1 MSFIRE
7 LKRRNVFKVGIAY
20 LVASWVLLQIAD
32 VMMNMLTVPEFMG
45 RVIILLLALGFPI
58 AIILAWAFDMTPEG
72 LRPDSG
78 LADDATPVRRGRP
91 LFEFLVFATLIVASG
106 YFALDRYRSGSE
118 SDEDRTAGDTTLS
131 SDAGDR
137 SAQGTSIAVLP
148 FVNMSSDPEQEYF
161 SDGIA
166 EELLNVLSRVPG
178 LTVASRTSTFAFKG
192 ENRNIPEIAA
202 ILKVDHVLEGSVRK
216 SGNKVRITVQLIDT
230 QRDRHMWSE
239 TYDRE
244 LTDIFRI
251 QDEISSAIVESLED
265 ALGVEVPDSMTVAAS
280 TTDMNAYDFYLQ
292 ALSLFSS
299 VQSMSSAR
307 RSVDLLEQAVE
318 ADPEFAAAWMALA
331 EALVRLPTWFHSLDI
346 EEYLTRA
353 QEAAER
359 VLQLDANLIEAR
371 MTLAEIAYLRRDWDV
386 WLEHLETAEHL
397 DPVSARYHD
406 PIIAEGWMGLGYL
419 SKALAITESVS
430 GRNPDDAFQYTIMGL
445 ALLSLK
451 RSDEAMPILR
461 QAMINGYAG
470 GLQETTVHNY
480 FGSQKQLA
488 WTVEFAQFLQNHDPD
503 LFPLLPYMEHLVFSG
518 DDDDKERIRQFWIVA
533 KELGYG
539 REELLAPGPVW
550 GLRLRDDVLIAL
562 GEFDAIADVHFGN
575 TPLFWLWTPD
585 LHAFRQSDAFRR
597 RIRDTGML
605 AFWQQHGWPDLC
617 RPAAGDDFVC
627 D

>member
-20 LVASWVLLQIAD
+20 LVASWILLQIAD

-78 LADDATPVRRGRP
+78 LADDATPVRRGRT
-91 LFEFLVFATLIVASG
+91 LFEFLLFAVLIVALG
-106 YFALDRYRSGSE
+106 YLALDRYRDGSA
-118 SDEDRTAGDTTLS
+118 SNEDKIADGAALS
-131 SDAGDR
+131 SDAAD
-137 SAQGTSIAVLP
+137 SAAQGTSIAVLP

-202 ILKVDHVLEGSVRK
+202 ILHVDHVLEGSVRK

-230 QRDRHMWSE
+230 KRDRHMWSE

-265 ALGVEVPDSMTVAAS
+265 ALGVEVPDSVTVEAA

-299 VQSMSSAR
+299 VQSMVSAR

-318 ADPEFAAAWMALA
+318 ADPKFAAAWVALA
-331 EALVRLPTWFHSLDI
+331 EALVRLPTWFHSLDM
-346 EEYLTRA
+346 EEYLARA

-359 VLQLDANLIEAR
+359 ALQLDANLIEAR

-386 WLEHLETAEHL
+386 WLEHLETVEHL

-406 PIIAEGWMGLGYL
+406 PIVAEGWMGLGYL

-430 GRNPDDAFQYTIMGL
+430 GRNPDDAFQYTVMGL
-445 ALLSLK
+445 ALLGLQ
-451 RSDEAMPILR
+451 RSEEAMPILR
-461 QAMINGYAG
+461 QAMIKGYAG
-470 GLQETTVHNY
+470 GLQEIVVRNY
-480 FGSQKQLA
+480 FAPRKQLA
-488 WTVEFAQFLQNHDPD
+488 WAVEIAQFLQDHDPE

-518 DDDDKERIRQFWIVA
+518 DDDHEERIRQFWVVA
-533 KELGYG
+533 KELGYS
-539 REELLAPGPVW
+539 REELLATGPVW
-550 GLRLRDDVLIAL
+550 ALRLRDDVLIAL
-562 GEFDAIADVHFGN
+562 GEFDAIAEVHFGN

-585 LHAFRQSDAFRR
+585 LRGFRQSDAFRS

-605 AFWQQHGWPDLC
+605 AFWHRYGWPDLC
-617 RPAAGDDFVC
+617 RAEGEDDFVC

>member
-1 MSFIRE
+1 
-7 LKRRNVFKVGIAY
+7 
-20 LVASWVLLQIAD
+20 
-32 VMMNMLTVPEFMG
+32 
-45 RVIILLLALGFPI
+45 
-58 AIILAWAFDMTPEG
+58 MTPEG
-72 LRPDSG
+72 PRPDSG
-78 LADDATPVRRGRP
+78 LADDATPVRRGRT
-91 LFEFLVFATLIVASG
+91 LFEFLLFAVLIVALG
-106 YFALDRYRSGSE
+106 YLALDRYRDGSA
-118 SDEDRTAGDTTLS
+118 SNEDKIADGAALS
-131 SDAGDR
+131 SDAAD
-137 SAQGTSIAVLP
+137 SAAQGTSIAVLP

-202 ILKVDHVLEGSVRK
+202 ILHVDHVLEGSVRK

-230 QRDRHMWSE
+230 KRDRHMWSE

-265 ALGVEVPDSMTVAAS
+265 ALGVEVPDSVTVEAA

-299 VQSMSSAR
+299 VQSMVSAR

-318 ADPEFAAAWMALA
+318 ADPKFAAAWVALA
-331 EALVRLPTWFHSLDI
+331 EALVRLPTWFHSLDM
-346 EEYLTRA
+346 EEYLARA

-359 VLQLDANLIEAR
+359 ALQLDANLIEAR

-386 WLEHLETAEHL
+386 WLEHLETVEHL

-406 PIIAEGWMGLGYL
+406 PIVAEGWMGLGYL

-430 GRNPDDAFQYTIMGL
+430 GRNPDDAFQYTVMGL
-445 ALLSLK
+445 ALLGLQ
-451 RSDEAMPILR
+451 RSEEAMPILR
-461 QAMINGYAG
+461 QAMIKGYAG
-470 GLQETTVHNY
+470 GLQEIVVRNY
-480 FGSQKQLA
+480 FAPRKQLA
-488 WTVEFAQFLQNHDPD
+488 WAVEIAQFLQDHDPE

-518 DDDDKERIRQFWIVA
+518 DDDHEERIRQFWVVA
-533 KELGYG
+533 KELGYS

-550 GLRLRDDVLIAL
+550 ALRLRDDVLIAL
-562 GEFDAIADVHFGN
+562 GEFDAIAEVHFGN

-585 LHAFRQSDAFRR
+585 LRGFRQSDAFRS

-605 AFWQQHGWPDLC
+605 AFWHRYGWPDLC
-617 RPAAGDDFVC
+617 RAEGEDDFVC